1 MKLSKKQPKKQR
13 GATMWEMCL
22 YIFVF
27 LFLVTT
33 GLKLGPLYIQ
43 DRNISSALDALNESV
58 GSDATDADIKNR
70 LSRTFQ
76 VSMIDDALL
85 KDLSIDRS
93 SVTPV
98 VTLDYETRTPFVG
111 NVDVILHFSHT
122 VNLISVRQ

>member
-76 VSMIDDALL
+76 VSMIDDELL

-122 VNLISVRQ
+122 VNLISARQ